1 MLPLST
7 TTGNFGCSSQVNA
20 SANTKRGGEAMEPQL
35 SSEVEQ
41 FLRSL
46 NSTDQEEGTSQDEPK
61 ETIHVYFVREE
72 PEAEPEENIVEAI
85 PVQNRGP
92 SPMFTVAIVSFYIGL
107 LFSSIALQVFLAV
120 NPPVATITIVPRTQ
134 IVTLNGT
141 LPLGR
146 LLPPIRLF
154 QTQTTPTTGRGHQS
168 ATTATGEIT
177 VYNGQSTEQVIPAGT
192 IFTGSDGVEVATDAT
207 ITVPAGSPPTYGS
220 ATVSAHAASAGARG
234 NIAVG
239 DINTDVA
246 VAVIAKNT
254 TPFSGG
260 QDERTFPIVTKRDV
274 DATSAPMKPILAHS
288 MLGALQGEL
297 RQGEELLQ
305 LPCLPTVESNHQ
317 PGDEASQVQVTVSQ
331 TCNGVA
337 YDDQALHTEATQLLT
352 AQALK
357 RLGPGYTLVGRAEV
371 MDVKATFPHTTPALT
386 FYGKGTWVYGLSET
400 AQEHMKQLIAGKT
413 KQQAVNVLL
422 TQPGIKSVSMEWD
435 EQTKLPK
442 DTSHIH
448 FIFLVPNS

>member
-1 MLPLST
+1 
-7 TTGNFGCSSQVNA
+7 
-20 SANTKRGGEAMEPQL
+20 
-35 SSEVEQ
+35 
-41 FLRSL
+41 
-46 NSTDQEEGTSQDEPK
+46 
-61 ETIHVYFVREE
+61 
-72 PEAEPEENIVEAI
+72 
-85 PVQNRGP
+85 
-92 SPMFTVAIVSFYIGL
+92 
-107 LFSSIALQVFLAV
+107 
-120 NPPVATITIVPRTQ
+120 
-134 IVTLNGT
+134 
-141 LPLGR
+141 
-146 LLPPIRLF
+146 
-154 QTQTTPTTGRGHQS
+154 
-168 ATTATGEIT
+168 
-177 VYNGQSTEQVIPAGT
+177 
-192 IFTGSDGVEVATDAT
+192 
-207 ITVPAGSPPTYGS
+207 
-220 ATVSAHAASAGARG
+220 
-234 NIAVG
+234 
-239 DINTDVA
+239 
-246 VAVIAKNT
+246 
-254 TPFSGG
+254 
-260 QDERTFPIVTKRDV
+260 
-274 DATSAPMKPILAHS
+274 